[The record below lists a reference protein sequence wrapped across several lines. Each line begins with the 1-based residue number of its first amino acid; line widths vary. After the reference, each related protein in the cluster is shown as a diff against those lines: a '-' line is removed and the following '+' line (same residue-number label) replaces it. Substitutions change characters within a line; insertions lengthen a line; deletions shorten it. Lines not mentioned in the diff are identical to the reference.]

1 MTDMTDKEN
10 EEMGKQVLTY
20 AGIIVIALIALV
32 MWGCPNYYVWKAR
45 VDAQAEVER
54 AKGTAEA
61 NRIMGASP
69 TGVVATRLDDGRAN

>member
-1 MTDMTDKEN
+1 MTDMTDKEHAKL
-10 EEMGKQVLTY
+10 GTQVMTW
-20 AGIIVIALIALV
+20 AGIIAGALIALV
-32 MWGCPNYYVWKAR
+32 TWGCPHYNVWKAR

-69 TGVVATRLDDGRAN
+69 KGEAGRP